1 MTRVEIFIPMKGFYC
16 MSSQNSLPWG
26 PKQGR
31 SFLLSNFPYDHQVS
45 MQIRFTNQQKKKSE
59 QPQEVQPQLKNNKT
73 QTFLKHH
80 FLCVSPPPLF
90 PVVNG
95 PWQCQRA
102 PPSHVGGSRGGHSP
116 PRYKSWG
123 SEACW
128 PWTAGEVRG
137 FGPAC
142 LVPLR
147 ILPPSKVAILRIPTH
162 PRIGKKQQ
170 KKPFHWGSGSIGIL
184 RVVESFGWDFGEVFQ
199 TQDTTW
205 RTFCRWRSRVA
216 IIWKKISFNKPELFI
231 SIWMF
236 PKIVVPQNGWF
247 IMENLIKMDDLG
259 VPISLETPI

>member
-1 MTRVEIFIPMKGFYC
+1 MNPIFVGLYHSKGLVFLLETSLRKKSSGIMTRVEIFIPMKGFYC

-128 PWTAGEVRG
+128 P
-137 FGPAC
+137 
-142 LVPLR
+142 
-147 ILPPSKVAILRIPTH
+147 
-162 PRIGKKQQ
+162 
-170 KKPFHWGSGSIGIL
+170 
-184 RVVESFGWDFGEVFQ
+184 
-199 TQDTTW
+199 
-205 RTFCRWRSRVA
+205 
-216 IIWKKISFNKPELFI
+216 
-231 SIWMF
+231 
-236 PKIVVPQNGWF
+236 
-247 IMENLIKMDDLG
+247 
-259 VPISLETPI
+259 